1 MKNVKNNKFDM
12 WHSRM
17 TLLCNRS
24 PLYNIRNVTYSF
36 NPNLD
41 EKILEE
47 GRINKPV
54 NNNVKNVFTNRK
66 LKIKPNL

>member
-1 MKNVKNNKFDM
+1 MKNVENNKFEM
-12 WHSRM
+12 WLSRM

-24 PLYNIRNVTYSF
+24 TLYNIRNVTYTF

-41 EKILEE
+41 EKIAEE
-47 GRINKPV
+47 CRINKPV
-54 NNNVKNVFTNRK
+54 ENNVKNVFANRK

>member
-1 MKNVKNNKFDM
+1 
-12 WHSRM
+12 M

-24 PLYNIRNVTYSF
+24 AIYNIRNVTYSF

-47 GRINKPV
+47 GRINKPI
-54 NNNVKNVFTNRK
+54 NNNIKNVFTNRN